1 MEDGTVEYLRRN
13 LQDTRRYP
21 VTGAGIEVA
30 NYMNNQYY
38 ATFLF
43 GEKKQP
49 INMMIDTG
57 SFLTWVPTR
66 DCPAEECTRHHF
78 WSNISGSFKNHSIE
92 ETVRYGSGSV
102 AGHLVSDMIYA
113 EQQSPASPQANVNFI
128 AAYSAANLTGLRGD
142 GLIGLSPRTK
152 ATAGESGAD
161 SIIQKFYE
169 SGSISTPMF
178 TLSFNWLGQ
187 QSKMMIGGYD
197 EKSIEIKGTKRAGP
211 ADAEDMSKSDDG
223 IFWMYIN
230 SNYYW

>member
-1 MEDGTVEYLRRN
+1 MTDTMEDEEVEYLRRN

-113 EQQSPASPQANVNFI
+113 E
-128 AAYSAANLTGLRGD
+128 
-142 GLIGLSPRTK
+142 
-152 ATAGESGAD
+152 
-161 SIIQKFYE
+161 
-169 SGSISTPMF
+169 
-178 TLSFNWLGQ
+178 
-187 QSKMMIGGYD
+187 
-197 EKSIEIKGTKRAGP
+197 
-211 ADAEDMSKSDDG
+211 
-223 IFWMYIN
+223 
-230 SNYYW
+230 